1 MIDYDKEHRNC
12 SHDLKLTFPFHALLN
27 LYTRFTMQKYKKN
40 KKNKDIQLFFAIF
53 ASVLLIIELYNMERE
68 DILKRV
74 EEIFRE
80 ELGQNNLVLTD
91 ETTAD
96 DVEGWDSLSHV
107 QLVAVMEDAFGIE
120 FSSREIL
127 SWDNVGDL
135 IDSIQK
141 KV

>member
-1 MIDYDKEHRNC
+1 
-12 SHDLKLTFPFHALLN
+12 
-27 LYTRFTMQKYKKN
+27 
-40 KKNKDIQLFFAIF
+40 
-53 ASVLLIIELYNMERE
+53 MERSE
-68 DILKRV
+68 ILAKV

-80 ELGQNNLVLTD
+80 ELELDDLVLTD
-91 ETTAD
+91 ETTAE
-96 DVEGWDSLSHV
+96 DVEGWDSLSHI
-107 QLVAVMEDAFGIE
+107 QLVAAMEEAFDIE

>member
-1 MIDYDKEHRNC
+1 
-12 SHDLKLTFPFHALLN
+12 
-27 LYTRFTMQKYKKN
+27 
-40 KKNKDIQLFFAIF
+40 
-53 ASVLLIIELYNMERE
+53 MERYE
-68 DILKRV
+68 ILKRV

-80 ELGQNNLVLTD
+80 ELEKEDLVLTD

-96 DVEGWDSLSHV
+96 DVDGWDSLSHV
-107 QLVAVMEDAFGIE
+107 QLVAAMEEAFGIE
-120 FSSREIL
+120 FKSREIL

>member
-1 MIDYDKEHRNC
+1 MILEN
-12 SHDLKLTFPFHALLN
+12 
-27 LYTRFTMQKYKKN
+27 
-40 KKNKDIQLFFAIF
+40 
-53 ASVLLIIELYNMERE
+53 NMERSE
-68 DILKRV
+68 ILAKV

-80 ELGQNNLVLTD
+80 ELELDDLILTD
-91 ETTAD
+91 ETTAE
-96 DVEGWDSLSHV
+96 DVEGWDSLSHI
-107 QLVAVMEDAFGIE
+107 QLVAAMEEAFGIE